1 MQAISLVIPV
11 YNEAERLQRNFSKY
25 LKFLEPLKKK
35 ELVFVDDGSTDGTKK
50 ILEQFAGH
58 EKFVK
63 IISYKKN
70 MGKGYAVKRGVLSS
84 HFDVI
89 LVSDCDLSTPLQEVF
104 KFEKYLRE
112 FDIVI
117 GSRGLKDSDVQVRQR
132 VLKALSGKLS
142 NYLIRALLNIEIYDT
157 QCGFKVFNQ
166 RSKILFQKQKINRF
180 GFDFEI
186 LFLAKKFHFEVKEV
200 GVTWRND
207 ALSKVK
213 KIDYIKTLFELFKIR
228 FLWFFEKYETERN

>member
-1 MQAISLVIPV
+1 MQSISLVIPV
-11 YNEAERLQRNFSKY
+11 YNEEERLQKNFSKY
-25 LKFLEPLKKK
+25 LKFLAQFKKK
-35 ELVFVDDGSTDGTKK
+35 EFIVVDDGSTDETKQ
-50 ILEQFAGH
+50 ILEQLARNK
-58 EKFVK
+58 KFIK
-63 IISYKKN
+63 IISYRKN
-70 MGKGYAVKRGVLSS
+70 MGKGYAVKSGVLSS

-104 KFEKYLRE
+104 KFEKYLKE

-117 GSRGLKDSDVQVRQR
+117 GSRGLKDSDVQVRQH
-132 VLKALSGKLS
+132 VLKNLSGKLS

-186 LFLAKKFHFEVKEV
+186 LFLAKKLNFMVKEV

-207 ALSKVK
+207 VLSKVK
-213 KIDYIKTLFELFKIR
+213 KIDYIKTLLELFKVR
-228 FLWFFEKYETERN
+228 LFWLSRRY

>member
-1 MQAISLVIPV
+1 M
-11 YNEAERLQRNFSKY
+11 
-25 LKFLEPLKKK
+25 KFLAQFKKK
-35 ELVFVDDGSTDGTKK
+35 EFIVVDDGSTDETKQ
-50 ILEQFAGH
+50 ILEQLARNK
-58 EKFVK
+58 KFIK
-63 IISYKKN
+63 IISYRKN
-70 MGKGYAVKRGVLSS
+70 MGKGYAVKSGVLSS

-104 KFEKYLRE
+104 KFEKYLKE

-117 GSRGLKDSDVQVRQR
+117 GSRGVKDSDVQVRQR
-132 VLKALSGKLS
+132 VLKNLSGKLS

-186 LFLAKKFHFEVKEV
+186 LFLAKKLNFMVKEV

-207 ALSKVK
+207 VLSKVK
-213 KIDYIKTLFELFKIR
+213 KIDYIKTLLELFKVR
-228 FLWFFEKYETERN
+228 LFWLSRRY

>member
-1 MQAISLVIPV
+1 MQSISLVIPV
-11 YNEAERLQRNFSKY
+11 YNEEERLQKNFSKY
-25 LKFLEPLKKK
+25 LKFLAQFKKK
-35 ELVFVDDGSTDGTKK
+35 EFIVVDDGSTDETKQ
-50 ILEQFAGH
+50 ILEQLARNK
-58 EKFVK
+58 KFIK
-63 IISYKKN
+63 IISYRKN
-70 MGKGYAVKRGVLSS
+70 MGKGYAVKSGVLSS
-84 HFDVI
+84 RFDVI

-104 KFEKYLRE
+104 KFEKYLKE

-117 GSRGLKDSDVQVRQR
+117 GSRGLKDSDVQVRQH
-132 VLKALSGKLS
+132 VLKNLSGKLS

-186 LFLAKKFHFEVKEV
+186 LFLAKKLNFMVKEV

-207 ALSKVK
+207 VLSKVK
-213 KIDYIKTLFELFKIR
+213 KVDYIKTLLELFKVR
-228 FLWFFEKYETERN
+228 LFWLSRRY

>member
-1 MQAISLVIPV
+1 MQSISLVIPV
-11 YNEAERLQRNFSKY
+11 YNEEERLQKNFSKY
-25 LKFLEPLKKK
+25 LKFLAQFQKK
-35 ELVFVDDGSTDGTKK
+35 EFIVVDDGSTDETKQ
-50 ILEQFAGH
+50 ILEQLARNK
-58 EKFVK
+58 KFIK
-63 IISYKKN
+63 IISYRKN
-70 MGKGYAVKRGVLSS
+70 MGKGYAVKSGVLSS

-104 KFEKYLRE
+104 KFEKYLKE

-117 GSRGLKDSDVQVRQR
+117 GSRGLKDSDVQVRQH
-132 VLKALSGKLS
+132 VLKDLSGKLS

-186 LFLAKKFHFEVKEV
+186 LFLAKKLNFMVKEV

-207 ALSKVK
+207 VLSKVK
-213 KIDYIKTLFELFKIR
+213 KIDYIKTLLELFKVR
-228 FLWFFEKYETERN
+228 LFWLSRRY

>member
-1 MQAISLVIPV
+1 MQSISLVIPV
-11 YNEAERLQRNFSKY
+11 YNEEERLQKNFSKY
-25 LKFLEPLKKK
+25 LKFLAQFQKK
-35 ELVFVDDGSTDGTKK
+35 EFIVVDDGSTDETKQ
-50 ILEQFAGH
+50 ILEQLARNK
-58 EKFVK
+58 KFIK
-63 IISYKKN
+63 IISYRKN
-70 MGKGYAVKRGVLSS
+70 MGKGYAVKSGVLSS

-104 KFEKYLRE
+104 KFEKYLKE

-117 GSRGLKDSDVQVRQR
+117 GSRGLKDSDVQVRQH
-132 VLKALSGKLS
+132 VLKNLSGKLS

-186 LFLAKKFHFEVKEV
+186 LFLAKKLNFMVKEV

-207 ALSKVK
+207 VLSKVK
-213 KIDYIKTLFELFKIR
+213 KIDYIKTLLELFKVR
-228 FLWFFEKYETERN
+228 LFWLSRRY